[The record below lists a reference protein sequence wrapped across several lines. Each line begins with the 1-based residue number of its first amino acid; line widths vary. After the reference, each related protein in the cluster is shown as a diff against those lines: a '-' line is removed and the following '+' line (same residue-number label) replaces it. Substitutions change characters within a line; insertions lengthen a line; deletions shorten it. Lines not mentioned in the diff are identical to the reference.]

1 MPSIAL
7 PSSSSGAL
15 ISITSGSSGSGA
27 GVSGSPS
34 AARAAV
40 HHHIPPSG
48 PPSTCPRPASSIGSG
63 WLSRRSRV
71 NGARGGPVA
80 DRFVAVSGNIGV
92 GKTTLVRYL
101 TERYGIVPVYEPFGD
116 NPYLD
121 DFYAD
126 MDRWAFHSQVFFLAR
141 KFRLHQDLEAAPGT
155 FVMDRTIY
163 EDAEIFATYLARS
176 RKISK
181 RDFSTYLELYEAM
194 KQSLRP
200 PDLMIHLRCSVRA
213 IRSRIRQR
221 GRPSEQDIPVTYLRR
236 LNGLYEEWIGGW
248 NHSPLVIWD
257 SENADYLSDL
267 VDRLDLHRAIERFL

>member
-1 MPSIAL
+1 M
-7 PSSSSGAL
+7 
-15 ISITSGSSGSGA
+15 
-27 GVSGSPS
+27 
-34 AARAAV
+34 
-40 HHHIPPSG
+40 
-48 PPSTCPRPASSIGSG
+48 
-63 WLSRRSRV
+63 
-71 NGARGGPVA
+71 A

-163 EDAEIFATYLARS
+163 EDAEIFATHLARS
-176 RKISK
+176 RRISR
-181 RDFSTYLELYEAM
+181 RDFATYLELYEAM

-213 IRSRIRQR
+213 IRARIRQR
-221 GRPSEQDIPVTYLRR
+221 GRPSEQDIPATYLRR
-236 LNGLYEEWIGGW
+236 LNALYEEWIGGW
-248 NHSPLVIWD
+248 KESPLVIWD

-267 VDRLDLHRAIERFL
+267 VDRLELHRAIERFL